1 MKETCQAS
9 KIRRKL
15 FPKSKSKTVQRF
27 RKQQMATI
35 TLRAAYI
42 LYRDT
47 GRGENGEQGWNFPA
61 AVVDT
66 GAYTYS
72 SITKVK

>member
-1 MKETCQAS
+1 
-9 KIRRKL
+9 
-15 FPKSKSKTVQRF
+15 
-27 RKQQMATI
+27 MAKI

-42 LYRDT
+42 DRDT

-72 SITKVK
+72 SITKVE